1 MFIKCKYYINIV
13 FIFVV
18 LTGLTGISSAEPL
31 SLSLEDLA
39 NIFSTY
45 FPKVEGTLSK
55 VEEGRGT
62 INLGER
68 NGLVKGVVLEVIRP
82 GAPFYHPI
90 THEEM
95 GRFEEKI
102 GFLEVESIEEGESR
116 GSLLYH
122 GTKPESGDRVR
133 ISSARISVRVSGE
146 TEKKNLVIMDE
157 FSRLLL
163 ETDRFL
169 IPSFSKINHESR
181 QPENL
186 NEPVYEFKVQT
197 LPDKTIQIELINLPF
212 ERRIDRLGGTTNGV
226 LQ

>member
-1 MFIKCKYYINIV
+1 MSFNCKYYVNAIAV
-13 FIFVV
+13 FVV
-18 LTGLTGISSAEPL
+18 LFSLSGTSFAEPV

-45 FPKVEGTLSK
+45 FPKVEGSLSR

-62 INLGER
+62 INLGEKD
-68 NGLVKGVVLEVIRP
+68 GLVKGVVLEVIRP
-82 GAPFYHPI
+82 GALFYHPI

-95 GRFEEKI
+95 GRFEEKL
-102 GFLEVESIEEGESR
+102 GFLEVDSIEEGESR

-122 GTKPESGDRVR
+122 GKKPETGDRVR
-133 ISSARISVRVSGE
+133 ISSARISVRISGG
-146 TEKKNLVIMDE
+146 TEKNNLVIMDE
-157 FSRLLL
+157 FSRFLL

-181 QPENL
+181 QPENFIAVL
-186 NEPVYEFKVQT
+186 YEFKVQP
-197 LPDKTIQIELINLPF
+197 LSDKTIQIELINLPF
-212 ERRIDRLGGTTNGV
+212 GHSIDHLAGTTNGV